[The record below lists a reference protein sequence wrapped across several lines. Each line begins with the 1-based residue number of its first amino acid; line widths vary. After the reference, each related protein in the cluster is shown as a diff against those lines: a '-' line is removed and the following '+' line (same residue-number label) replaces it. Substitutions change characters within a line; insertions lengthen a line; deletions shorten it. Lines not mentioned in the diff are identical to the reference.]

1 MDIVPYT
8 PLFVVKSK
16 IRIWP
21 PQLREYLSNIYT
33 RKTGTM
39 EVVYCMQH
47 AVQYSRKY
55 VTVTEKGNTGLGTQ
69 KGQHNLVRVL

>member
-1 MDIVPYT
+1 MHIVPYT

-21 PQLREYLSNIYT
+21 PQLREYLSDIYT

-39 EVVYCMQH
+39 EVVHYMQH
-47 AVQYSRKY
+47 TVHVQQKVRYSHRETK
-55 VTVTEKGNTGLGTQ
+55 VQV
-69 KGQHNLVRVL
+69 